1 MTPGPAVIRAL
12 DAALDVVERAE
23 RRGLRTRDDAP
34 AAAELARLRRG
45 LAAERDRVRNG
56 GAADVAALGTLVRD
70 VAGWTPESEIRLLA
84 ALGAVVQA
92 ARD

>member
-1 MTPGPAVIRAL
+1 MTNGPAVLRAL

-34 AAAELARLRRG
+34 ADPELARLRQG

-56 GAADVAALGTLVRD
+56 GAADVTALGALVRD
-70 VAGWTPESEIRLLA
+70 VAGWTPENEIRLLA

>member
-1 MTPGPAVIRAL
+1 MTNGPAVLRAL

-23 RRGLRTRDDAP
+23 RRGLRTRDDTP
-34 AAAELARLRRG
+34 ADPELARLRQG

-56 GAADVAALGTLVRD
+56 GDADVAALGALVRD
-70 VAGWTPESEIRLLA
+70 VAGWTPDREIRLLA

-92 ARD
+92 ARA

>member
-1 MTPGPAVIRAL
+1 MTTAPVVLRAL

-23 RRGLRTRDDAP
+23 RRGLRTRDDVP
-34 AAAELARLRRG
+34 AAGELTRLRQA

-56 GAADVAALGTLVRD
+56 GEADVHALGALVRD

-92 ARD
+92 ARP